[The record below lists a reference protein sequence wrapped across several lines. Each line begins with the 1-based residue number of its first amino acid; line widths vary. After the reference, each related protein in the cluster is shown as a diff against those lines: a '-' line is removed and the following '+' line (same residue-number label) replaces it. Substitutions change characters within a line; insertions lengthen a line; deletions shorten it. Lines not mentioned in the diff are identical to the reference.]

1 MKVAVV
7 AHNGKTFGD
16 GLPALHMALAAA
28 GVKDPDWH
36 DVTSSKQA
44 GKAAR
49 KAVKAMPHV
58 LFVWGGDGTVQR
70 CLDAAAGTSTTV
82 AIVPAGTANLLA
94 RHLGIPQDVAACV
107 EIGLHGRRRR
117 LDLGKVKGHH
127 FAVMAGVGLDALMM
141 EAAKHDGKARLG
153 RLVYART
160 GVAAVR
166 MPRFRA
172 EVEVGG
178 EPWYKG
184 PAACILVGNLG
195 SIGGITVFDHAR
207 DDDGRLELAVMTAK
221 GAGEWARTMA
231 RAVFGKPGLSPFLEL
246 TAGRDV
252 RVTLSRKLRYEVD
265 GSPRK
270 AVDRLH
276 FKVRRRAAR
285 LCVPKEAPHGA
296 R

>member
-16 GLPALHMALAAA
+16 GLPALRMALADA
-28 GVKDPDWH
+28 GVEDPDWH

-44 GKAAR
+44 RKAA
-49 KAVKAMPHV
+49 KQAVKAKANV

-70 CLDAAAGTSTTV
+70 CLDAAAGTSTAV
-82 AIVPAGTANLLA
+82 AIAPAGTANLLA
-94 RHLGIPQDVAACV
+94 RHLKIPQDIATCV
-107 EIGLHGRRRR
+107 DIGLHGKRRRI
-117 LDLGKVKGHH
+117 DAGKVKGEH

-141 EAAKHDGKARLG
+141 EAAKHGPKSRLG
-153 RLVYART
+153 RLAYFRAGT
-160 GVAAVR
+160 TAVH

-178 EPWYKG
+178 EPWYAG
-184 PAACILVGNLG
+184 PASCILVGNLG
-195 SIGGITVFDHAR
+195 SVGGITVFDHAR

-265 GSPRK
+265 GTPRK
-270 AVDRLH
+270 AVQRLH
-276 FKVRRRAAR
+276 FKVKRRAVR
-285 LCVPKEAPHGA
+285 LCVPKEAPTGA